1 MGSLDREQK
10 SCVGGTQS
18 DLIPVCRYGITNNM
32 KIKKLSWP
40 RESLASE
47 FSEGPRCF

>member
-1 MGSLDREQK
+1 MEAWMGADVVR
-10 SCVGGTQS
+10 GGAQS